1 MPSLVGS
8 EMCIRDSYSSLSGLP
23 SFFDGNFSSL
33 SGTPT
38 TLAGYG
44 ITDAFD
50 GSYNNL
56 TNKPFEFYSTN
67 NSGIQSP
74 SNVASASYA
83 VAVGDDN
90 TAQGPA
96 SIAMGNSDG

>member
-1 MPSLVGS
+1 MVIHDVFPN
-8 EMCIRDSYSSLSGLP
+8 P
-23 SFFDGNFSSL
+23 KDG
-33 SGTPT
+33 GRP
-38 TLAGYG
+38 
-44 ITDAFD
+44 
-50 GSYNNL
+50 
-56 TNKPFEFYSTN
+56 PFEFYSTN